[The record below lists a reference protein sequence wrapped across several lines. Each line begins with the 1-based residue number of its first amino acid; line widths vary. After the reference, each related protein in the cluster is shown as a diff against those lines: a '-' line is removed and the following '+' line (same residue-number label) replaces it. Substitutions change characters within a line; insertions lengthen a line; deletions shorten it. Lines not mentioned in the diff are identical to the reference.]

1 MVSPYLIVIG
11 FSLVVILSYFFNL
24 ISRYTN
30 IPSVLLLIGTGIGLN
45 LLAKSVGFELPEL
58 MSLMSVL
65 GVTGLVMI
73 VLEAALDLEIRRDN
87 LPMVG
92 KAFLSAAVILG
103 VSTALIALVIRYFIG
118 SEIFTSIM
126 YAIPLSVVSSAIV
139 IPSVT
144 HCRPDKKEFLI
155 YEATFSDILGIM
167 LFDFMLFSP
176 EGGQSLGVAI
186 SLNVIISV
194 VASFVLGYLLIYLFQ
209 RIRSEV
215 KFFLF
220 LAIIALIFSIG
231 KYFNYSALL
240 AVLIFGLLLENYHT
254 FFKGK
259 IGKLLDEKQLV
270 NVRKE
275 FRTITIESSFLV
287 RTFFFIV
294 FGMTINLNQLEQV
307 NVIYSGLIILG
318 ILYMVRI
325 ANLRMI
331 LRTNLMPEILMAPR
345 GLVSILLFYKIPEE
359 YIDPNFKPGVL
370 LFVILGSNLLMML
383 GLIISQFKKKPAQP
397 NKEDEFL
404 QTHDVDNPFKA
415 RDKL

>member
-1 MVSPYLIVIG
+1 MVNPYLIVIG

-45 LLAKSVGFELPEL
+45 ILVDSVGFELPDL
-58 MSLMSVL
+58 FSLMSVL
-65 GVTGLVMI
+65 GVAGLVMI

-92 KAFLSAAVILG
+92 KALLSAAAILG
-103 VSTALIALVIRYFIG
+103 VSTVLIALVIRYFIG
-118 SEIFTSIM
+118 SEIFISII

-139 IPSVT
+139 IPSVY
-144 HCRPDKKEFLI
+144 HCRKDKKAFLV

-167 LFDFMLFSP
+167 LFDFMLLSQ
-176 EGGQSLGVAI
+176 EGGQSMGVAI
-186 SLNVIISV
+186 SLNVIISI
-194 VASFVLGYLLIYLFQ
+194 VASFVLSYLLIYLFQ
-209 RIRSEV
+209 RVRSEV
-215 KFFLF
+215 KLFLF

-259 IGKLLDEKQLV
+259 VGKFLVEDQLV

-275 FRTITIESSFLV
+275 FRTITIESSFLI

-294 FGMTINLNQLEQV
+294 FGMTINLDQLEEM

-318 ILYMVRI
+318 ILFAVRI
-325 ANLRMI
+325 INLRMI

-345 GLVSILLFYKIPEE
+345 GLVSILLYYKIPKE
-359 YIDPNFKPGVL
+359 YIDPNFEPGVL

-383 GLIISQFKKKPAQP
+383 GLIISRFQKDSAQAP
-397 NKEDEFL
+397 KDNETLHLYDINNSGKRKNKS
-404 QTHDVDNPFKA
+404 
-415 RDKL
+415 

>member
-11 FSLVVILSYFFNL
+11 FSLLVIVSYFFNL
-24 ISRYTN
+24 VSRYIN

-45 LLAKSVGFELPEL
+45 LLAKSIGFQLPEL

-103 VSTALIALVIRYFIG
+103 ISTALIAFVIRYFIG
-118 SEIFTSIM
+118 SEIFTSVM

-139 IPSVT
+139 IPSVY

-194 VASFVLGYLLIYLFQ
+194 VASFVLGYLLIYLIQ

-231 KYFNYSALL
+231 KYLNYSALL
-240 AVLIFGLLLENYHT
+240 TVLIFGLLLENYHT

-259 IGKLLDEKQLV
+259 MGKLLDEKQLV

-294 FGMTINLNQLEQV
+294 FGMTINLNQLEEV
-307 NVIYSGLIILG
+307 NVVYSGLIILG
-318 ILYMVRI
+318 ILYVIRI
-325 ANLRMI
+325 LNLRLIM
-331 LRTNLMPEILMAPR
+331 RTHLMPEILMAPR

-359 YIDPNFKPGVL
+359 YVDPNFKPGVL
-370 LFVILGSNLLMML
+370 LFVILGSNILMML
-383 GLIISQFKKKPAQP
+383 GLIISRFQKRPDTSSEG
-397 NKEDEFL
+397 EDFL
-404 QTHDVDNPFKA
+404 QTHDVNNPFKG
-415 RDKL
+415 KKNS

>member
-1 MVSPYLIVIG
+1 MVSPYIIVIG
-11 FSLVVILSYFFNL
+11 FSLLVILSYFFNL

-45 LLAKSVGFELPEL
+45 FLAKSIGFELPEL
-58 MSLMSVL
+58 MNLMTVL

-73 VLEAALDLEIRRDN
+73 VLDAALDLEIRRDN
-87 LPMVG
+87 LAMVG

-103 VSTALIALVIRYFIG
+103 ISTALIAMVIRYFIG
-118 SEIFTSIM
+118 SEIFISIL

-139 IPSVT
+139 IPSV
-144 HCRPDKKEFLI
+144 HNCRADKKEFLV

-186 SLNVIISV
+186 SLNVIVSI

-220 LAIIALIFSIG
+220 LAIIALMFSIG

-259 IGKLLDEKQLV
+259 VGKLLDEKQLV
-270 NVRKE
+270 SVRKE
-275 FRTITIESSFLV
+275 FRMITRESSFLV

-294 FGMTINLNQLEQV
+294 FGMTISLNQLEEV
-307 NVIYSGLIILG
+307 NVLYSGLIILG
-318 ILYMVRI
+318 ILYIVRI
-325 ANLRMI
+325 INLRIIM
-331 LRTNLMPEILMAPR
+331 RTHLMPEILMAPR

-359 YIDPNFKPGVL
+359 YVDPNFKPGVL
-370 LFVILGSNLLMML
+370 LFVILGSNILMML
-383 GLIISQFKKKPAQP
+383 GLIISQFKKKPSSP
-397 NKEDEFL
+397 HKEDEFL
-404 QTHDVDNPFKA
+404 QTYDVNNPFKGK
-415 RDKL
+415 RKL